1 LTLAEGAPPTPT
13 PAPTATISCTVPS
26 APARVLRLVQP
37 AGTQK
42 YLADSHKSGIVDVKV
57 YITHDGS
64 VLKAVIVRSSG
75 DAFLDGAT
83 YDAAVATVY
92 VAEIRDCE
100 SVGGAYIYRAR
111 YNTDPAPEASPSP
124 TPAPS

>member
-1 LTLAEGAPPTPT
+1 LTLAEGAP
-13 PAPTATISCTVPS
+13 
-26 APARVLRLVQP
+26 
-37 AGTQK
+37 
-42 YLADSHKSGIVDVKV
+42 HKSGIVDVKV

-111 YNTDPAPEASPSP
+111 YNADPAPEASPSP